1 MATQKVKIG
10 GVVYGNVG
18 DVKTEKENVYYHQ
31 VRTLDGILHE
41 KIRYSLTHHTVQF
54 FNLIDGVYDSL
65 KAYIKANKDVP
76 VECGFPIDNGDEDD
90 DTDFDVAEY
99 KLTITDEIDKG
110 YLNGEYFRNGLT
122 VRFEAVRPDEGGET

>member
-1 MATQKVKIG
+1 MVVQRVKIG

-41 KIRYSLTHHTVQF
+41 KIRYTLTHHTVQF
-54 FNLIDGVYDSL
+54 YNLIDGVYENL

-76 VECGFPIDNGDEDD
+76 IECGFPIDNGDIES

-110 YLNGEYFRNGLT
+110 YFRGKYFRNGLV
-122 VRFEAVRPDEGGET
+122 VRFEAVRPDE

>member
-1 MATQKVKIG
+1 MVVQKVKIG

-41 KIRYSLTHHTVQF
+41 KIRYTLTHHTVEF
-54 FNLIDGVYDSL
+54 YNLIDGVYDNL

-76 VECGFPIDNGDEDD
+76 IECGFPIDNGDIDS

-99 KLTITDEIDKG
+99 KLTIKDEIDKG
-110 YLNGEYFRNGLT
+110 YFRGKYFRNGLV
-122 VRFEAVRPDEGGET
+122 VRFEAVRPDE